1 MAENIIDSLFIRI
14 GVDAEEMKAGLKKAG
29 EAFENLRT
37 QVQDQGKHVDRLATE
52 YSKKGLLM
60 GQASDQVASRIMEI
74 GTAGQKAALVTGK
87 AMDALSKKMGG
98 IASMIGGLAAPILA
112 AFGGASIAKSFIAEG
127 DALGKLSERLGV
139 SAQKIDAWAKANE
152 DAGGSQQAFK
162 SALENF
168 VLTTGRG
175 EQEFFRM
182 GEHIKGL
189 TQRQAEYFLQTQGL
203 SYESAAVFLKY
214 RDAAEQAADAFNDVA
229 MTDEQVK
236 IAAEFNTQWLRFTN
250 QAQSLGG
257 ILATMVLPVINKVM
271 KAISSGV
278 KFLNDHSRA
287 VKLVFTGIGLIV
299 GGAMLQSFLK
309 GIQASSLFINVLKG
323 GIPVAKAFSM
333 AISANPLG
341 ALIAAVVAAC
351 LVLDD
356 FISFFEGGGSLIEDF
371 MQWCGLTA
379 QEVDNIRQNIISFAK
394 AVANLPETIASGLK
408 DLWDDFTKIGKAIS
422 NALSLDSFFESVK
435 GGFNFLSGLVKS
447 AFTGIWDGLK
457 SGFVFIDKV
466 TKAVSGIPD
475 AFVKGFDN
483 GIKYVCDSV
492 FSLFIDPLK
501 SAFGG
506 VFGDASKKAAEF
518 WQGFKGGVGDLFN
531 GIVDSLSR
539 NLESA
544 KALFNRAWDGFKET
558 VSGLWDGFRSGV
570 SDAGRFLL
578 DTLTRPIQIIKDLIA
593 SLFDVIGVV
602 KKKLGG
608 VVDKVKGWFSFGG
621 KEEEKTPEPP
631 KKKAEEV
638 YDYGEYNSDLDSVEI
653 DTRKPWERFYLSD
666 YDKKPEPV
674 KPEPL
679 KYDRNGMVVQNSW
692 GGDEENNVFNYGG
705 SETSLSYDQRK
716 TVNEGDVINNSSSV
730 TNVNQAP
737 PQQTEPPRRKTRL
750 EQYGER
756 RGQFDWLYEA
766 LKVMDEADQRRE
778 AMQKANGNIAAS
790 NASKNAG
797 TQVNND
803 LKVTVETHVQTDS
816 DPQAVGQAVG
826 SRVTN
831 AMNRTKDWIAN
842 ASTGVV
848 QKG

>member
-37 QVQDQGKHVDRLATE
+37 QVQDQGKHVDRLAAE

-112 AFGGASIAKSFIAEG
+112 AFGGASIARTFVSEG
-127 DALGKLSERLGV
+127 DALAKLSERLGV

-189 TQRQAEYFLQTQGL
+189 TQRQAEYFLKTQGL

-214 RDAAEQAADAFNDVA
+214 RDSAKEAAEAFNDVA
-229 MTDEQVK
+229 MTEEQTK
-236 IAAEFNTQWLRFTN
+236 IAREFNLQWLRFTN

-299 GGAMLQSFLK
+299 GGAMLQSFLR

-356 FISFFEGGGSLIEDF
+356 FIAFFRGGNSVVEHFL
-371 MQWCGLTA
+371 QWCGLSA
-379 QEVDNIRQNIISFAK
+379 KEVDNIRQNIISFAK

-435 GGFNFLSGLVKS
+435 GGFNFLSGLVRS

-483 GIKYVCDSV
+483 GIKYICDSV
-492 FSLFIDPLK
+492 FSLFIEPLK
-501 SAFGG
+501 KGIDRIFE
-506 VFGDASKKAAEF
+506 DASKRVYEF
-518 WQGFKGGVGDLFN
+518 WQELKSGIGGLFDRLS
-531 GIVDSLSR
+531 DSFSGALDSVKSMFSR
-539 NLESA
+539 V
-544 KALFNRAWDGFKET
+544 WGGFKEI
-558 VSGLWDGFRSGV
+558 VSGLWDGFRDGV
-570 SDAGRFLL
+570 AAAGGFLL
-578 DTLTRPIQIIKDLIA
+578 DTLTRPIQIIKDMIA
-593 SLFDVIGVV
+593 SLFGLIGGV
-602 KKKLGG
+602 KDKLGG
-608 VVDKVKGWFSFGG
+608 VIDKVKGWFSFGD
-621 KEEEKTPEPP
+621 KEEEKAPEPP
-631 KKKAEEV
+631 KRKAEQV

-666 YDKKPEPV
+666 YEKKPEPV
-674 KPEPL
+674 QKKPEHL
-679 KYDRNGMVVQNSW
+679 DYDRAGMVVQNSW

-705 SETSLSYDQRK
+705 SDTSFSYDQRK

-730 TNVNQAP
+730 TNVNQSSI
-737 PQQTEPPRRKTRL
+737 QQGQPRPRK
-750 EQYGER
+750 EG
-756 RGQFDWLYEA
+756 GGMDWLGRMLRTIDDERWGKILMQRTQENVA
-766 LKVMDEADQRRE
+766 LAS
-778 AMQKANGNIAAS
+778 ANNVPTS
-790 NASKNAG
+790 
-797 TQVNND
+797 QVNND
-803 LKVTVETHVQTDS
+803 MKVTVETHIQTDS
-816 DPQAVGQAVG
+816 DPQAVGRAVTG
-826 SRVTN
+826 GVTN
-831 AMNRTKDWIAN
+831 AMNRAKDWLAN